1 MASSNGKD
9 GGAPDVFGR
18 TFRLKAAGDLK
29 QRDTRPWNRV
39 YLTRGGFKPSLSD
52 ERQAGL
58 EAAIEAGWI
67 VEPEARYED
76 VTDATG
82 KTERR
87 YFFDGVLVE
96 DMRPAEVMHYGL
108 LCIRVFEEATAVPKV
123 SSLP

>member
-1 MASSNGKD
+1 MTSSNGKD

-18 TFRLKAAGDLK
+18 TFQLKAADDLR

-39 YLTRGGFKPSLSD
+39 FLARGGFKPSLSD

-67 VEPEARYED
+67 VEPESRYED
-76 VTDATG
+76 VTDSSG

-87 YFFDGVLVE
+87 FFFGGVQVD
-96 DMRPAEVMHYGL
+96 DMRPAEVLHYGL
-108 LCIRVFEEATAVPKV
+108 LCIQLFEAATAVPKA